1 VSTQEGRKTD
11 YIIYELRGIDGRK
24 IGIDRQDEHHAGDVS
39 RLGNGGIDIAR
50 ERLVGVE
57 LDIGN
62 ASKCVGSALLV
73 VNMIRRSKRLI
84 SSATHH
90 LW

>member
-1 VSTQEGRKTD
+1 VSTQEERKTD

-62 ASKCVGSALLV
+62 ASKCVGSTLV
-73 VNMIRRSKRLI
+73 VNMIRSSKRLI